1 MKSRILTVMKKE
13 LARFFGD
20 RRLMVSILMPGI
32 LIYVLYSV
40 MGSAMGDMF
49 AVDESFVPSIAVEN
63 LPASISALAQQV
75 QLPLEEM
82 EDLETVKTQISQQE
96 WDLAV
101 VFPQDFDQAV
111 AAYTPES
118 GLPAPQ
124 VEMYYNSTST
134 DSQTAA
140 DLVGGLLDAYESSLA
155 NKFDLNAGPG
165 PYDLAAEEDIA
176 GMVFSMIMP
185 MLLMMFLFSGCV
197 SVAPESIAGEKERGT
212 IATMLITPIRRRDIA
227 IGKILAL
234 AVIALLSGASSALG
248 TILSLPKLM
257 AGAMDGMTSSIY
269 SLTDYALLAAVILS
283 TVLLMVT
290 MIAMISAYASTVKEA
305 QSAAVPLQIVVTLI
319 GASAMF
325 GGSTATQ
332 ELWQYAIPL
341 YNSAQ
346 CITGIFSFSVLPSGV
361 AVTVGVNLLLTV
373 AGVVI
378 LAKMFNSEK
387 IIFSK

>member
-1 MKSRILTVMKKE
+1 MKKE

-20 RRLMVSILMPGI
+20 RRLMVSILMPGV

-40 MGSAMGDMF
+40 MGSAMGGMF
-49 AVDESFVPSIAVEN
+49 SVDESYVPKVAAVN
-63 LPASISALAQQV
+63 LPASISALAEAA
-75 QLPLEEM
+75 QLPVEQM
-82 EDLETVKTQISQQE
+82 EDLETVKGQIADQA
-96 WDLAV
+96 WDLAL

-111 AAYTPES
+111 ADHIPSS

-134 DSQTAA
+134 DSQMAA
-140 DLVGGLLDAYESSLA
+140 DMFGGLLDAYEATLA
-155 NKFDLNAGPG
+155 NKFDINAGAG
-165 PYDLAAEEDIA
+165 TYDLATEEDTA
-176 GMVFSMIMP
+176 GMLFSMIMP

-212 IATMLITPIRRRDIA
+212 IATMLITPIRRSDIA

-234 AVIALLSGASSALG
+234 AVIALLSGVSSALG

-257 AGAMDGMTSSIY
+257 AGAMDGMTANIY
-269 SLTDYALLAAVILS
+269 GTGDYLLLAGVILS

-290 MIAMISAYASTVKEA
+290 MIAMISAYASTVKQA
-305 QSAAVPLQIVVTLI
+305 QSSAVPLQVVVTLI

-325 GGSTATQ
+325 GGSAASQ

-346 CITGIFSFSVLPSGV
+346 CITGIFSFSALPAGV
-361 AVTVGVNLLLTV
+361 ALTVAVNLVLTV
-373 AGVVI
+373 AGIGI
-378 LAKMFNSEK
+378 LARMFNSEK